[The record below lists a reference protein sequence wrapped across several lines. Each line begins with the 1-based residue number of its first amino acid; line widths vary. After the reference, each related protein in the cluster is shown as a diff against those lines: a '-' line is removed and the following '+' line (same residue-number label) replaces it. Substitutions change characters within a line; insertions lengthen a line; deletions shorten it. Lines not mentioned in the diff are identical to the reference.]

1 MHWRFPE
8 VPGKDNRPANEG
20 MALGKGRRGGDDHAA
35 FQEIKTR
42 AGKECEVVGWTDESL
57 SGFYKGFKLRQVE
70 SDSTEVTHSDQRK
83 QNLHVYTGNGN

>member
-20 MALGKGRRGGDDHAA
+20 MALGKGGRGGGDHAA
-35 FQEIKTR
+35 VQEIKTR

-57 SGFYKGFKLRQVE
+57 SGFYKGFKLR
-70 SDSTEVTHSDQRK
+70 SW
-83 QNLHVYTGNGN
+83 L